1 MPFPS
6 YQKYNIC
13 VNVEKHDDKKIRTF
27 DKILCKDIR
36 RCTECNSQLR
46 VSSRKK
52 GSKKR
57 GGMY

>member
-1 MPFPS
+1 MPYPS

-13 VNVEKHDDKKIRTF
+13 NKVENHTDKKIRIF

-46 VSSRKK
+46 ISSRKK